1 MAKYA
6 NQYTIIVGPR
16 LPRDAEHEYT
26 KQSIEALQRAMVE
39 LKGETFKL
47 WMYLS
52 KNKDGVE
59 WDLGPK
65 ACEAWGIK
73 KDSYYKAKDILVEKG
88 YLVQIEENRYEFCEI
103 PVKSNEKLDDTE
115 DTVKTAFDF

>member
-6 NQYTIIVGPR
+6 NQYTIIIGPR
-16 LPRDAEHEYT
+16 LERDAEHEYT

-39 LKGETFKL
+39 LKGESFKL

-73 KDSYYKAKDILVEKG
+73 KDSYYKAKDLLVEKG
-88 YLVQIEENRYEFCEI
+88 YLIPVSENRYMFCEVPI
-103 PVKSNEKLDDTE
+103 ESKSGEKTTE
-115 DTVKTAFDF
+115 KTSFDF